1 MIREYD
7 ANKTSGEIGLALSG
21 NLVGESQLRI
31 PKLQP
36 DTMLSNIVPLES
48 VRAVQRSYFSYF
60 FFKNPSLSYFF
71 VLVSRVLFQNS
82 TEPLTPGP
90 DYDPLLL
97 LLALA
102 GDVHPNPGPSRYP
115 CSVCFK
121 NVTSQGTSYLCTCMT
136 PPQSRA
142 PPPPPTPAHRP
153 TISDKTFNIL
163 QWNAYGIGSKQT
175 ELSIFLEAHNV
186 KVAAIQESKLT
197 AKLRSPNI
205 QNYTLVRQDR
215 RLGPGGGLLLFIHNS
230 VSFTRKPLSTM
241 SKNDP
246 HLEELTI
253 SIAMDN
259 TELLITNVYIP
270 PASSC
275 NGCYSPPLDH
285 LLTGTD
291 SLVLGDFNA
300 HHSLWH
306 SGTTDT
312 RGNQLA
318 DSVSTSSFAV
328 LNTDSHTRLPGS
340 ANPSSPD
347 VSLASTSL
355 ITSSEWQTH
364 TTMSSDHLPILIG
377 LQTTAT
383 SYPARHRTY
392 INLKKAD
399 WTGYRQE
406 IERKL
411 SSRHLPTDCQ
421 KDEKLFRATLLKAAS
436 HHIPTGRRKLYT
448 QQVPAEI
455 LAMMEERDDLRKQDP
470 SSPRLST
477 MSDEITKATSDH
489 KRRQWR
495 EFVESIDHRTDSTKL
510 WRTIK
515 GIEGKSRHTSEN
527 EGITFTGTPHTSP
540 KRIANS
546 FNRQFTTSKLGKHSS
561 SRRTRHVSKD
571 VKRMSLEEAETFTSD
586 QVTSAIKSCRSSR
599 AYGPDSLSIFHLKN
613 LGPLAT
619 EHLTALYNDSLKS
632 YRLPS
637 IWKTSLI
644 IPIPKPGK
652 DSSQGIPTDP
662 SRCYAQ
668 LPRSSRRSCCCCYRP
683 TPPACSC
690 GGVRQPSFSREA
702 LPGVSST

>member
-1 MIREYD
+1 MITQIPNCMNGAR
-7 ANKTSGEIGLALSG
+7 TLLSTTIKRF
-21 NLVGESQLRI
+21 QR
-31 PKLQP
+31 LQP
-36 DTMLSNIVPLES
+36 ARGGTAQRKIFLLANWSHLIHPGPSSSRSRFFMES
-48 VRAVQRSYFSYF
+48 SQSCAATLTHY
-60 FFKNPSLSYFF
+60 
-71 VLVSRVLFQNS
+71 S

-90 DYDPLLL
+90 DYDPLHL

-102 GDVHPNPGPSRYP
+102 GDVHPNPGSSRYP

-121 NVTSQGTSYLCTCMT
+121 NVTSQGTSYLCTRCSHWVHSRCSGLRNAADYRKANGWICTACMT

-142 PPPPPTPAHRP
+142 PPPPPTPAHMP

-163 QWNAYGIGSKQT
+163 QWNANGIGSKQT
-175 ELSIFLEAHNV
+175 ELSIFLEEHNV

-197 AKLRSPNI
+197 AKSRSPNI

-215 RLGPGGGLLLFIHNS
+215 RLGPGGGLLFFIHNS

-259 TELLITNVYIP
+259 TGLLITNVYIP

-275 NGCYSPPLDH
+275 NGRYSPPLDH

-300 HHSLWH
+300 HHSLWY

-328 LNTDSHTRLPGS
+328 LNTDSPTRLPGS

-383 SYPARHRTY
+383 SSPARHRTY
-392 INLKKAD
+392 INLKKDD

-406 IERKL
+406 I
-411 SSRHLPTDCQ
+411 
-421 KDEKLFRATLLKAAS
+421 
-436 HHIPTGRRKLYT
+436 
-448 QQVPAEI
+448 
-455 LAMMEERDDLRKQDP
+455 
-470 SSPRLST
+470 
-477 MSDEITKATSDH
+477 
-489 KRRQWR
+489 
-495 EFVESIDHRTDSTKL
+495 
-510 WRTIK
+510 
-515 GIEGKSRHTSEN
+515 
-527 EGITFTGTPHTSP
+527 
-540 KRIANS
+540 
-546 FNRQFTTSKLGKHSS
+546 
-561 SRRTRHVSKD
+561 
-571 VKRMSLEEAETFTSD
+571 
-586 QVTSAIKSCRSSR
+586 
-599 AYGPDSLSIFHLKN
+599 
-613 LGPLAT
+613 
-619 EHLTALYNDSLKS
+619 
-632 YRLPS
+632 
-637 IWKTSLI
+637 
-644 IPIPKPGK
+644 
-652 DSSQGIPTDP
+652 
-662 SRCYAQ
+662 
-668 LPRSSRRSCCCCYRP
+668 
-683 TPPACSC
+683 
-690 GGVRQPSFSREA
+690 
-702 LPGVSST
+702 